1 MRMLEN
7 ITKRKDGRF
16 MGRFPIGRG
25 GDGKLLYQ
33 FVYGNTYE
41 EAETKLMIGKAIESE
56 YLSGRS
62 VSVKQAYTEWINA
75 AANRVKESSLANY
88 KQKFEKHILP
98 AFGDMLCSQLSASAV
113 NAFIAKKL
121 EGGLSA
127 GFVRDIF
134 TVFKIMLK
142 FAQEEYHFKL
152 SLKNISLPKIEK
164 RADCAIDENE
174 QKMLVCYLKE
184 HIDLTSFGVL
194 ISLLMG
200 VRIGELC
207 GLRWSDVDF
216 VNKTLRIN
224 RTVQRISAAE
234 GNRKTK
240 VIISAPKSESSR
252 RIISIPD
259 CLMQYFEM
267 FHADGYILSG
277 CEEVIEPRAMQYR
290 YKKILAAA
298 KVSEHN
304 YHKLRHTF
312 ATNCIGSGFD
322 AKTLSNVLGHSN
334 ITLTLTRYVH
344 PNIAY
349 ERRLMNS
356 MCLRI

>member
-1 MRMLEN
+1 MKLLET
-7 ITKRKDGRF
+7 ITKRKDGRY
-16 MGRFPIGRG
+16 MGRFTVGRDIDGKPQYQYVYGKTYDEAEKKLIIGR
-25 GDGKLLYQ
+25 
-33 FVYGNTYE
+33 
-41 EAETKLMIGKAIESE
+41 AIESE

-98 AFGDMLCSQLSASAV
+98 AFGDMLCSELSSNV
-113 NAFIAKKL
+113 INAFISEKL
-121 EGGLSA
+121 AGGLSA
-127 GFVRDIF
+127 SFVRDIF
-134 TVFKIMLK
+134 TVFKTMLK
-142 FAQEEYHFKL
+142 FAQEEHDFKL
-152 SLKNISLPKIEK
+152 SLKNIALPKIEK
-164 RADCAIDENE
+164 RVTCAIDENE
-174 QKMLVCYLKE
+174 QKALFRYLKE
-184 HIDLTSFGVL
+184 HIDITSFGVL

-216 VNKTLRIN
+216 SKKTLRVN
-224 RTVQRISAAE
+224 CTVQRISAAE

-252 RIISIPD
+252 RVISIPD
-259 CLMQYFEM
+259 CLMPYFEM
-267 FHADGYILSG
+267 FRADGYILSG
-277 CEEVIEPRAMQYR
+277 CEKVIEPRTMQYR

-298 KVSEHN
+298 KVAEHN

-334 ITLTLTRYVH
+334 VTLTLTRYVH
-344 PNIAY
+344 PDIAY